1 VDAVELGLVK
11 VLQALR
17 TDLARERRVA
27 PYIIG
32 HNATLEELATVR
44 PSNLSGLLTIKGIG
58 PKTASDFGAKFL
70 ETIAIYCDQHSLT
83 QDNETRTSHGPQ
95 AAADREITKSSNIN
109 LTQTRDEASGATSHL
124 EVPADSV
131 VEATA
136 VIQLLRAIDA
146 KLEYLR
152 VRGRHSSW
160 RVTDEA
166 PSLEVRIKRSRN
178 VARRP
183 GSVLEEGVA
192 SALRAR
198 GWTVHT
204 QVDVG
209 PYWIDLGVVHPTIPY
224 RYLAGIECDG
234 AEFHSDETSQKR
246 DRIRQR
252 AIEALGWKILRVRST
267 DWFDV
272 PDSVVVGIHDELI
285 HILSDDGY

>member
-1 VDAVELGLVK
+1 MDAAELGLVK
-11 VLQALR
+11 VLRELR

-32 HNATLEELATVR
+32 PNATLEELATVR
-44 PSNLSGLLTIKGIG
+44 PSTVTSLLKIKGIG
-58 PKTASDFGAKFL
+58 AKTASDFGAKFL

-83 QDNETRTSHGPQ
+83 RDNERNTSPK
-95 AAADREITKSSNIN
+95 AEAADNADTVGGRARVPERSKETFEAISNWEI
-109 LTQTRDEASGATSHL
+109 
-124 EVPADSV
+124 PADSV
-131 VEATA
+131 VDVET

-160 RVTDEA
+160 RITDEA

-183 GSVLEEGVA
+183 GSILEEGVA
-192 SALRAR
+192 SALRAK

-204 QVDVG
+204 QVQVVK
-209 PYWIDLGVVHPTIPY
+209 YWIDLGVVHPTIPY

-246 DRIRQR
+246 DRIRQV
-252 AIEALGWKILRVRST
+252 AIEALGWKILRVRSS
-267 DWFDV
+267 DWFDT
-272 PDSVVVGIHDELI
+272 PESVAIALHDELM
-285 HILSDDGY
+285 HLLSEDE